1 MKKIVL
7 FLVCFRAT
15 FAFSQN
21 YESPQPAITGYN
33 IYGYING
40 IRLDSLPA
48 TYATF
53 GWRGESFTFD
63 YGQEASKKKE
73 TMIADDKGRPLIIGN
88 YNLPF
93 AFNFFY
99 YNGWELDK
107 AYSVSNGSD
116 FILKKRNR

>member
-7 FLVCFRAT
+7 ILFCFQVT

-21 YESPQPAITGYN
+21 YETPQPTITGYN
-33 IYGYING
+33 IYGYVNG

-53 GWRGESFTFD
+53 DWRGDSFTFD
-63 YGQEASKKKE
+63 YGQPSSKRKDI
-73 TMIADDKGRPLIIGN
+73 TIADSKGTPLIIGN

-107 AYSVSNGSD
+107 AYPVSTGSE
-116 FILKKRNR
+116 FILKKRKR

>member
-1 MKKIVL
+1 MKKIILIL
-7 FLVCFRAT
+7 FCLQAV

-21 YESPQPAITGYN
+21 YDNPQPTITGYN
-33 IYGYING
+33 IYGYVNG

-48 TYATF
+48 IYATF
-53 GWRGESFTFD
+53 GWRGDSYTFD
-63 YGQEASKKKE
+63 YGQVWTKRKGM
-73 TMIADDKGRPLIIGN
+73 MITDDKGSPLIVGN

-107 AYSVSNGSD
+107 AYSVSNESD

>member
-1 MKKIVL
+1 MKKIILIL
-7 FLVCFRAT
+7 FCFQAT

-21 YESPQPAITGYN
+21 YESPQPTITGYN

-53 GWRGESFTFD
+53 GWRGDSFTFD
-63 YGQEASKKKE
+63 YGQGWGKKKK
-73 TMIADDKGRPLIIGN
+73 TLITDDKGTLLIIGN

-107 AYSVSNGSD
+107 IYPISNGSD